1 MNKTLFKYSP
11 FYKKFQDQIN
21 TFQELSKGDRVIV
34 SVSGGLDSITL
45 LLLLNELDYFNLVVV
60 HVNHKMRIESDHDET
75 FVKELCDDLRVPFY
89 QKSLEPKKRNKKQSI
104 EEWARNE
111 RYSFL
116 NDIIVIKECKWIMT
130 AHHSNDQVETI
141 LMNLSRQAG
150 VTGLRGIAKERDKV
164 LRPMLEFSKKEIRD
178 FAKKVGYG
186 YCEDLTNLDTSIP
199 RNFLRHNILMPW
211 EKESPEVINGISKS
225 SKYFKEWRDGLDY
238 LILKFIFPSLET
250 KNENF
255 LFPINILRENPNLI
269 RMRLIQL
276 MTDEGNDQWSKHS
289 ILMLNQFLD
298 KSTTGDFHFLHNG
311 WRILHDRDTF
321 IIQKSSNI
329 VNKESVKL
337 YLDTP
342 VFHNN
347 YKYVLELVDRKISP
361 SRNKDKETLDWSK
374 LRHTQLEIRSWEAGD
389 TFQPLGMN
397 GRQKISDFLINEKVD
412 RLEKESQSVLTA
424 DGKIVWVCG
433 KRISDW
439 VKITKNTK
447 KIAILSRNLIS
458 S

>member
-1 MNKTLFKYSP
+1 MNKSLIKNSL

-21 TFQELSKGDRVIV
+21 TFPELSKGDRVIV

-45 LLLLNELDYFNLVVV
+45 LLLLHELDFFNLVVV
-60 HVNHKMRIESDHDET
+60 HVNHKIRTESDHDER
-75 FVKELCDDLRVPFY
+75 FVKDLCDELRVPFY
-89 QKSLEPKKRNKKQSI
+89 QKSLEPKNRNKNHSI
-104 EEWARNE
+104 EEWARKE

-116 NDIIVIKECKWIMT
+116 NDIIDTKECKWIMT

-164 LRPMLEFSKKEIRD
+164 LRPMLEFSKKEIKD
-178 FAKKVGYG
+178 FSKKVGYE
-186 YCEDLTNLDTSIP
+186 YCEDLTNLDTTIP
-199 RNFLRHNILMPW
+199 RNFLRQNILMPW

-238 LILKFIFPSLET
+238 LILKFILPSLET
-250 KNENF
+250 KNEKIK
-255 LFPINILRENPNLI
+255 FPINILRDNPNII
-269 RMRLIQL
+269 RIRLIQL
-276 MTDEGNDQWSKHS
+276 LTEEGNVQWSKHS

-311 WRILHDRDTF
+311 WRILNDRDTF
-321 IIQKSSNI
+321 IIQQLSNI
-329 VNKESVKL
+329 VNKDSVKL

-347 YKYVLELVDRKISP
+347 YQYLLKLGDKNINA

-374 LRHTQLEIRSWEAGD
+374 LRDTRLEIRLWEEGD

-412 RLEKESQSVLTA
+412 RVEKESQSVLTA

-439 VKITKNTK
+439 AKITKNTK

-458 S
+458 L